1 MCVKESRDEIV
12 QCIQRSES
20 LTLRVEGVGRV
31 SAEQGSKQKWIT
43 EDLELFLKVVD
54 NP

>member
-20 LTLRVEGVGRV
+20 LTLRVEGAGRV

-43 EDLELFLKVVD
+43 EDLELFLKVIIL
-54 NP
+54 